1 MGSRRVMND
10 TQPTGPE
17 DDALRPGPANGT
29 PGQDS
34 DAAALRPRRLS
45 WVWLIPIASVAIGL
59 WLVWTTLARQG
70 PLIDVSF
77 DSAEGLQA
85 GQSQVKYKDMPMG
98 TVESFDLSSDRTK
111 VVMHIRMMSKADP
124 LLTEGA
130 QFWIVKPGVFAGDI
144 TGLNTILSG
153 SYISM
158 EPGQPG
164 KPGLRQFA
172 GMEHPPAL
180 EPGYAGRHFRL
191 TAPRLGALSVGSPVF
206 FRDVDVGKVIDWTLA
221 KDASSV
227 TLNVFVNRPYDA
239 WVHDDSRF
247 WNTSGITAKLVP
259 SGVQLQVDSLKAA
272 LLGGV
277 TFDTPQPTNQAL
289 ASKDDHEFALY
300 PNAELAEAGTA
311 QRRVELATY
320 LTGSVGGLEAGA
332 PVMLMGL
339 RIGDVTSVQLQFDTD
354 TNQPRVRVGFIVQVG
369 MVQPVGRKPAA
380 QFPGGWDILVKQ
392 GLRTSLQGGNLITGG
407 KQLSLTIDPDAAP
420 AALGHEGGTLII
432 PSSGTSGGGLDDV
445 ASSATALLKKI
456 NQMPFAQIGDNLNG
470 ALKGINDIVNG
481 PQLKQ
486 AVSRLNDTLA
496 EAQETVRHLD
506 QGAAPALKR
515 LPAISAE
522 LQAALTQVKTL
533 AGSVS
538 SGSASDSKFAR
549 DLDEVLVQVSDT
561 AQSVRMVADLLAR
574 HPEALIR
581 GRTGRAAE

>member
-1 MGSRRVMND
+1 MND
-10 TQPTGPE
+10 TQTT
-17 DDALRPGPANGT
+17 D
-29 PGQDS
+29 GQD
-34 DAAALRPRRLS
+34 AALRPRRLS
-45 WVWLIPIASVAIGL
+45 WVWLIPLASVAIGV

-70 PLIDVSF
+70 PTIDVTF
-77 DSAEGLQA
+77 DSAEGLQV
-85 GQSQVKYKDMPMG
+85 GESQVKYKDMPMG
-98 TVESFDLSSDRTK
+98 TLDSFDLSPDRTK

-153 SYISM
+153 SYIAM
-158 EPGQPG
+158 EPGQAG
-164 KPGLRQFA
+164 KPRRTSFD

-206 FRDVDVGKVIDWTLA
+206 FRDVDVGKVIDWKLA
-221 KDASSV
+221 KDASHV
-227 TLNVFVNRPYDA
+227 TLNIFVNRPYDQ

-289 ASKDDHEFALY
+289 ASKDNTDFTLY

-311 QRRVELATY
+311 PRRVELATY

-369 MVQPVGRKPAA
+369 MVQPVGHKPAA
-380 QFPGGWDILVKQ
+380 QFPGGWDILVRQ

-407 KQLSLTIDPDAAP
+407 KQLSLTIKPDAAP
-420 AALGHEGGTLII
+420 AALGHEGDTLII
-432 PSSGTSGGGLDDV
+432 PSDGASGGGLDDV
-445 ASSATALLKKI
+445 ASSANALLQKI
-456 NQMPFAQIGDNLNG
+456 DQMPFAQIGNNLNG

-481 PQLKQ
+481 PELKQ
-486 AVSRLNDTLA
+486 AVARLNGTLA

-522 LQAALTQVKTL
+522 LQAALTQVKSL
-533 AGSVS
+533 AGSLS
-538 SGSASDSKFAR
+538 AGSASDSKFAR
-549 DLDEVLVQVSDT
+549 DLDEVLMQVSDT

-581 GRTGRAAE
+581 GRAGRAAE